1 MRLPALLL
9 ALLAAGCSGAPAQL
23 AHPAAQDGI
32 MLKGSGEFTTSGPDA
47 ITYDRKLVPVGAQAN
62 LTAESTAGRTLT
74 SLVVEGFRPERTYGA
89 HLHTKPCGPKGE
101 DAGPHYQHVPGQV
114 SAASEVWLDFTTDA
128 SGAGHS
134 TARNDWALDSARLP
148 RSLIVHAKPTTTSGP
163 DIGAAGD
170 RAACLT
176 LK

>member
-23 AHPAAQDGI
+23 AHPAAQSGI
-32 MLKGSGEFTTSGPDA
+32 MLKGSGEFSTNDPDI
-47 ITYDRKLVPVGAQAN
+47 ITYDRGLVPVGAQVN
-62 LTAESTAGRTLT
+62 VTSESTSGRTLT
-74 SLVVEGFRPERTYGA
+74 SLVVENFRPGRAYGA
-89 HLHTKPCGPKGE
+89 HLHTKPCGTKGE

-114 SAASEVWLDFTTDA
+114 STASEVWLDFTTDE
-128 SGAGHS
+128 SGAGHAS
-134 TARNDWALDSARLP
+134 ARHDWSLDSTRLP
-148 RSLIVHAKPTTTSGP
+148 RSLIVHARPTTTSGP
-163 DIGAAGD
+163 DIGMAGD